1 MDMYMEEDG
10 TEGKGTGG
18 GGAGSLGSADGE
30 DSAADG
36 EDSAAAHAGS
46 PSSAAPPSAPTASAI
61 HQAPR
66 LGDALNGGL
75 FLAASALSSSAMN
88 ASRGSHSIIQASMGL
103 PATCLRIL

>member
-18 GGAGSLGSADGE
+18 GGAGSLGSADC
-30 DSAADG
+30 

>member
-18 GGAGSLGSADGE
+18 GGAGSLGSADC
-30 DSAADG
+30 

-46 PSSAAPPSAPTASAI
+46 PSSAASPRASTVSAS